1 MSTAMTGLPPGLR
14 EALSKNW
21 KLLLVGGIIS
31 VVLGLIAIIVP
42 PLASVGITIL
52 VGILLL
58 VGAVGM
64 VAEAISRGTTGH
76 RTWSAILA
84 VLYVIAGVW
93 LLINPVEGTIT
104 LTIVLI
110 VFFLVI
116 GLFRLI
122 AGIQGR
128 GAGVPNAGWM
138 IVNGLLSAAIAA
150 LVLLDLPSSA
160 AWAIGLLVGIQLLF
174 DGMMLITTAMV
185 GKKLA
190 EGGGV
195 A

>member
-1 MSTAMTGLPPGLR
+1 LSTAMPGLPPELR

-21 KLLLVGGIIS
+21 KVLLIGGIVS

-52 VGILLL
+52 VGIILL

-64 VAEAISRGTTGH
+64 VAEAISRGSTGH
-76 RTWSAILA
+76 RIWSAILA

-104 LTIVLI
+104 LTVVLI

-128 GAGVPNAGWM
+128 SGGVPNAGWM
-138 IVNGLLSAAIAA
+138 IVNGILSIAIAV

-174 DGMMLITTAMV
+174 DGMMLITTAMA

-190 EGGGV
+190 EGGGG